1 MLEDQRC
8 HTVIPDISFSLLL
21 SSKGVGVA
29 RAKVVLRFQKEL
41 GTSCLARFLFWY
53 LVAAAPVSPLGSL
66 AGFVYRCFQM
76 KHLFVFQLLADK
88 CRAFIASDI
97 KVLGIYFESEAKN
110 ICIGI
115 FLNLF
120 F

>member
-1 MLEDQRC
+1 MPYCDPGHLLFAPSVFQRC
-8 HTVIPDISFSLLL
+8 RRGSCKGGVEISERAWHIVPGTFS
-21 SSKGVGVA
+21 
-29 RAKVVLRFQKEL
+29 
-41 GTSCLARFLFWY
+41 FLVQGH